1 MRLKRLLRPRA
12 LLTLLL
18 CAPLLFEACG
28 GGGQAN
34 SNDSAAANGPASR
47 ATANSS
53 PAASQPT
60 PSPQA
65 QVVTATVEGAKLNA
79 GGSGEAVVTLD
90 IAAGYHVN
98 ANPASDKYYLP
109 TELRAEPQEGLTP
122 GKPLYPKSVTRKFQF
137 SETPLSVYEGRAVI
151 RLPLRADATASKGP
165 HTLRATIRV
174 QPCNDEVCLQP
185 RNIDAPIPV
194 TIN

>member
-1 MRLKRLLRPRA
+1 MRQNRLLRPRA
-12 LLTLLL
+12 LPTLLL

-28 GGGQAN
+28 GGQ
-34 SNDSAAANGPASR
+34 SNANGPAPSNNSA

-65 QVVTATVEGAKLNA
+65 QVVTATVEGVKLNA

-90 IAAGYHVN
+90 IAEGYHVN
-98 ANPASDKYYLP
+98 ANPASEKYYIP
-109 TELRAEPQEGLTP
+109 TELKAAPQEGLTP
-122 GKPLYPKSVTRKFQF
+122 GKPSYPKPVSRKLQF
-137 SETPLSVYEGRAVI
+137 SETPLAVYEGRAVI
-151 RLPLRADATASKGP
+151 RLPLRADATASKGS

-174 QPCNDEVCLQP
+174 QPCNDEACLQP